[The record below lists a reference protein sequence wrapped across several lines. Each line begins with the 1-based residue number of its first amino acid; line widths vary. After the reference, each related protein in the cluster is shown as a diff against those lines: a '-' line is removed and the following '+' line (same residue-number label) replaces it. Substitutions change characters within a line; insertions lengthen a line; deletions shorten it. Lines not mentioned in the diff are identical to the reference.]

1 MSDILSVGSMPI
13 RDDNIIRKQYHTY
26 SPYTSSFENNDEIR
40 IAIQSQDLY
49 VLPSESYIYLDVE
62 VSRKE
67 GVTNADVV
75 GTWTSNYASYLFS
88 EIRYELNGVEID
100 RTKNVGLASNIKRYA
115 AATKPRMCDLIAIYN
130 GGIMQSKVYS
140 LIIPLNQVLGFC
152 DDYQKIIL
160 NAKHEIV
167 LVRNR
172 KDIYSY
178 MADADSF
185 NIKVKKILWKI
196 PHVQLAD
203 RAKLQMLRFLEKKRS
218 INISYRSWD
227 LYEMPQLPSS
237 RKNIWTVKSTT
248 QMSKPRFVFA
258 VLQTDKQNLNANCAT
273 FSHCNI
279 TDVKLFL
286 NSEYYPYDN
295 YNSDF
300 GNYNFQEVY
309 YALTQIRSSY
319 YGKEAEDDSVP
330 FLSYAQF
337 RDNPIFAFDCTRSD
351 ESLLGGTVDVRLE
364 INSNENIPANTA
376 AYCLIV
382 HDNQVEYSPFSGI
395 VIRST

>member
-178 MADADSF
+178 MADVDSF